1 MKTYKKILSIILALS
16 ILIAFTGCKNDYYI
30 VEKTFYGTNV
40 YVALNKTPSNETE
53 QNIFAT
59 LCDIENTLSLTN
71 QNSFVSKFNAL
82 SQNESIEMPTLA
94 KEVLTASKQAYDF
107 SNGAFNPATISLLR
121 SWKLSSDTFQKQT
134 VYVTVPTEDEI
145 EDGLSL
151 LPLFTELQINENSL
165 TKPNDKLEI
174 DLGGIAKGFAVDK
187 TVEHLKGENIVSG
200 YVSIGGSSIYIYGTE
215 ENLSV
220 IHPRKNGEYIL
231 SINKDNLNGVSLST
245 SGDYVRFYLGPD
257 GKRYSHII
265 DTKTG
270 YPIDTGFA
278 SVTVIG
284 KSACECD
291 ALSTTLCA
299 MQKGEFI
306 NFVKNNLSDYKIYAV
321 YEKENLILTNAPQ
334 DYFTLLDNNYSIE
347 FIN

>member
-1 MKTYKKILSIILALS
+1 MKVYKKILSIILALS

-30 VEKTFYGTNV
+30 IEKTFYGTNV
-40 YVALNKTPSNETE
+40 YLALNKTPSEETK

-59 LCDIENTLSLTN
+59 LSEIENTLSLN
-71 QNSFVSKFNAL
+71 KQNSFVSQFNAL
-82 SQNESIEMPTLA
+82 ATNESIEIPALA
-94 KEVLTASKQAYDF
+94 KEVLTASKRAYDF
-107 SNGAFNPATISLLR
+107 SNGAFNPATISLLK

-134 VYVTVPTEDEI
+134 VYVTVPTESEI
-145 EDGLSL
+145 KDGLSRL
-151 LPLFTELQINENSL
+151 NYFEDLQINENSV
-165 TKPNDKLEI
+165 TKPNGNLEI

-215 ENLSV
+215 DNLSV

-231 SINKDNLNGVSLST
+231 SIDKNTLNGVSLST
-245 SGDYVRFYLGPD
+245 SGDYVRFYLGQD

-270 YPIDTGFA
+270 YPVDTGFA

-291 ALSTTLCA
+291 ALSTALCT
-299 MQKGEFI
+299 MQKSDFI
-306 NFVKNNLSDYKIYAV
+306 SFVKSSLADYKIYAV
-321 YEKENLILTNAPQ
+321 YEKENKILTNAVQ
-334 DYFTLLDNNYSIE
+334 NEFTLLDGDYTIE
-347 FIN
+347 FIH